1 MDTLVKLATI
11 FSPLISAG
19 VAIWAICV
27 ASKTIQE
34 NKEIAKKSVADT
46 AYQTY
51 LQLAMENADFARGYK
66 ATSEDDPKYDQY
78 VWYVARMMFCFE
90 QIAEVEGSLKDSTW
104 YKTLIKHVGFHL
116 EHFDKS
122 NAVKEEL
129 YIQPLLDIIL
139 LSRQKQTT

>member
-27 ASKTIQE
+27 ATKTIKE

-51 LQLAMENADFARGYK
+51 LQLAMDNPEFAKGYK
-66 ATSEDDPKYDQY
+66 ATSKDDPKYSQY

-90 QIAEVEGSLKDSTW
+90 QIVEVEGSLKDKSWANTLEKHLDFHSEHFK
-104 YKTLIKHVGFHL
+104 KTKVVEEKLYIEPILDLIK
-116 EHFDKS
+116 
-122 NAVKEEL
+122 
-129 YIQPLLDIIL
+129 
-139 LSRQKQTT
+139 LSKVSS